1 MSVDHYEN
9 FPVASVLLPKRLRQ
23 PIKHIYWFSRSADD
37 LADEGNHSATW
48 RLEQLQGYRDALK
61 QIQSGHLHIEA
72 HDPRHA
78 IFTPLAPVIQDHKL
92 PISLFSDLLT
102 AFEQDVTVKRHLNY
116 EELYYY
122 CTHSANPVGR
132 ILLHLYNEQRPDSL
146 SMSDAICTGLQLT
159 NFWQDIA
166 IDWKKD
172 RVYIPLDTLSQF
184 NLSEDYI
191 AARSAQQPTSATDNK
206 HWLRMMQQQVEQTRQ
221 LLRSGMPLA
230 ARLPGRISLELRLII
245 LGGLRI
251 LERLDEVDYD
261 VFTRRPTLTKADWVL
276 LGSRL
281 LITRFN
287 NK

>member
-172 RVYIPLDTLSQF
+172 RVYIPIDTLSQF

>member
-78 IFTPLAPVIQDHKL
+78 IFTPLAPVIQEHKL

-116 EELYYY
+116 EELHYY

-166 IDWKKD
+166 IDWSKD

-281 LITRFN
+281 LTTRFN